1 MRTVSVSSAKR
12 SLQRRKITASRSDT
26 VSAFGR
32 RISARE
38 SHRAGLTSVT
48 ADWWGETQLPARS
61 AAATAAICPAERFTA
76 LLVLMR
82 SAVIAAFAAASV
94 AVIAGRGVSAVVSVS
109 AAAVAVVAAAVSALA
124 AASVVFT
131 GFAAVVL
138 AAVVFASVIVAA
150 AVAVV
155 RTLAVAAVAA
165 VLTLPCVASVAR
177 TVVAAR
183 LPVGT
188 AGLSFTRLAGLSAGL
203 LRRLSV
209 LPCGASLL
217 AAALVVAAAALT
229 AFGLVEAGDAV
240 LLRTVG
246 RLLDLRADVVGVLQP
261 FDLLALAV
269 QRHDLPHARNGQRGD
284 VGHRVLRRRE
294 GHRSGQHVALDA
306 EPFAFGGLERFAQA
320 RELLAGVDIG
330 VVFVHHAALELRALP
345 GQLLGVER
353 NVLHAR
359 GSGRDARKARH
370 PRRAAQFAAAGAQSA
385 DASGLLAGAD
395 LLHLDADVEPFG
407 EDLDQFAEVHALVGD
422 VVEDGLD
429 LVALI
434 LHVADFHVQ
443 AHVGGDLPR
452 GDHRLVLQRD
462 GLLPLF
468 DIVGFGLAVDLLVF
482 AVVGVESRAAHLA
495 RHQVARERHDAD
507 VVARRRFDGHDVAP
521 FEVEVV
527 DVLVERTAGVLETHL
542 DDVARHVD
550 RVLVEPGRFVEL
562 EAPVAE
568 FGFRLRAAVAKGAPA
583 AHFGFAGARMSFF
596 GIHDW
601 V

>member
-1 MRTVSVSSAKR
+1 MRTVNVSSAKR

-109 AAAVAVVAAAVSALA
+109 VSVSAAAVAVVAAAVSALA

-150 AVAVV
+150 AVV
-155 RTLAVAAVAA
+155 RTLAVAAV
-165 VLTLPCVASVAR
+165 LTLPSVASVAR

-217 AAALVVAAAALT
+217 AAALVVAAAALA

-269 QRHDLPHARNGQRGD
+269 QCHDLPHARNGQRGD

-422 VVEDGLD
+422 VVEDGFD

-468 DIVGFGLAVDLLVF
+468 DVVGFGLAVDLLVF

-507 VVARRRFDGHDVAP
+507 VVTRRRFDGYDVAP

-550 RVLVEPGRFVEL
+550 RVLVEPGCFVEL